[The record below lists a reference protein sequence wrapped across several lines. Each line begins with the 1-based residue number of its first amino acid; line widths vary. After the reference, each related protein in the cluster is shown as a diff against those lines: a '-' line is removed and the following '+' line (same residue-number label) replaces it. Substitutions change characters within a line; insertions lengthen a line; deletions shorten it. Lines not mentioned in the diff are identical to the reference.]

1 MTTTF
6 FFDLG
11 SPYAHLAAQR
21 LDLFVEPVDLQPISL
36 GALFKLN
43 GRSSWSLGDPA
54 RRAAGM
60 GEVERRARARGLA
73 RIRWPDPWPGNYLFA
88 MRAATFAAGAGRARE
103 FMLCAFHLAFEEGLD
118 LSVPANVLAAGA
130 DAGLDP
136 EQVDAATNDPDI
148 KLALRSATSAAHD
161 LGVVGVPTIVTA
173 GAEHSELFW
182 GDDRLEEAAAVVNR

>member
-21 LDLFVEPVDLQPISL
+21 LDLFVAPVNLQPISL

-60 GEVERRARARGLA
+60 AEVERRARARGLA
-73 RIRWPDPWPGNYLFA
+73 AIHWPDPWPGHYLQA
-88 MRAATFAAGAGRARE
+88 MRAATIAARAGRARE
-103 FMLCAFHLAFEEGLD
+103 FMLCAFHLAFERGLD
-118 LSVPANVLAAGA
+118 LSVSANILAAA
-130 DAGLDP
+130 DLAGLDP
-136 EQVDAATNDPDI
+136 EQVNAATDDPDI

-161 LGVVGVPTIVTA
+161 LGVLGVPTVATSDGGHIK
-173 GAEHSELFW
+173 LFW
-182 GDDRLEEAAAVVNR
+182 GDDRLEEAATAVNR